1 MGACSEWAARASDDG
16 ALLIYINQAVIP
28 KHSLCSAPQHEQEHE
43 LGEASRTPARARSSP
58 RRLSELVLLLVPWC
72 SVQAVLRN
80 YRLVCAVQQRT
91 VVAGAPAPSE
101 NAARQAPIGII
112 PAIA

>member
-1 MGACSEWAARASDDG
+1 MQNRQWGKRASDDG
-16 ALLIYINQAVIP
+16 VLLSCTNQAVIP
-28 KHSLCSAPQHEQEHE
+28 KHNLYAAPEYEQEHQ

-58 RRLSELVLLLVPWC
+58 QRLSELVILLVPWC

-80 YRLVCAVQQRT
+80 YRLDCAYQQRT

-101 NAARQAPIGII
+101 NAAHQAPIGII